1 MTAPNVI
8 AFPVIPRPQISVDL
22 GEHHETALPPLRIP
36 RKSYGRLLRFAKE
49 WDVDVGTAAEMLL
62 LAMLNEK
69 KSK

>member
-8 AFPVIPRPQISVDL
+8 AFPIIPRPQMSVDL
-22 GEHHETALPPLRIP
+22 GEIALPPLRIP
-36 RKSYGRLLRFAKE
+36 RKSYGRLLRFARE

-69 KSK
+69 DRK